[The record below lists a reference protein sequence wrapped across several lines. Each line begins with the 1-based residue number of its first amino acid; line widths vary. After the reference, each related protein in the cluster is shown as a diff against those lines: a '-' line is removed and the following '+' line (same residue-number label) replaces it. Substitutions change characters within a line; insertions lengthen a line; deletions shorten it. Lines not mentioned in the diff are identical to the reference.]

1 MVRPGMKRLREAQS
15 VKVQPNKTG
24 TSFMLGQ
31 SVTRRQGTS
40 CVVDGT
46 CQQNGLLLK
55 KGVKFSEAGATP
67 YNDLSNNKVWESDPA
82 DIAKALN
89 DDVNCNC
96 IKKKSWPKDSNGN
109 IIPKSWN
116 FSWQ

>member
-31 SVTRRQGTS
+31 SVIARKGTS
-40 CVVDGT
+40 CVVGGT

-55 KGVKFSEAGATP
+55 KGVKFSEGSSTP
-67 YNDLSNNKVWESDPA
+67 YNDLSNNRIWESNPV
-82 DIAKALN
+82 DIETALSN
-89 DDVNCNC
+89 DRCCNN
-96 IKKKSWPKDSNGN
+96 IKQKSWPTNADGS
-109 IIPKSWN
+109 IIAKSWN
-116 FSWQ
+116 FSMK

>member
-1 MVRPGMKRLREAQS
+1 MKRLREAQS

-24 TSFMLGQ
+24 TSFMQGQ
-31 SVTRRQGTS
+31 SVIARKGTS
-40 CVVDGT
+40 CVVGGT

-55 KGVKFSEAGATP
+55 KRVKFSEGSSTP
-67 YNDLSNNKVWESDPA
+67 YNDLSNNKVWQSDPA

-89 DDVNCNC
+89 DYVNCNC
-96 IKKKSWPKDSNGN
+96 IKKKSWPTDSNGN
-109 IIPKSWN
+109 IIAKSWN